1 MRKCAFVADHT
12 IAFIVVFA
20 TFAASVATT
29 ANGETLAFTG
39 ATIMPVSGPAVENG
53 TLVVRDDKILAVG
66 AAGSVR
72 IPRGAT
78 TVDVS
83 GTVIVPGLVDSHSHI
98 GEVAGADESAP
109 IQPEARVLDSI
120 NIRDAGLKRA
130 RAGGITTA
138 NLMAGSGHLMS
149 GQTVYVKLRD
159 GNTIESLAYRTRDRR
174 VAGGM
179 KMANGTNSRREPPF
193 PGTRAKSAALVRQQF
208 VAAEEYRDKI
218 ERANGDDEKM
228 PDRDLALE
236 ALVEVLDG
244 DRVVHH
250 HTHRHDDIVTVL
262 RLQEEFG
269 YRVVLHHVSEAHR
282 VAEEIAAARVPV
294 SLIIVDSPGGKLE
307 AVNLNLESPPIL
319 ERAGVDVGF
328 HTDDYI
334 TDSRL
339 FLRMAALAV
348 RAGMSRD
355 KALEG
360 LTLAGA
366 RMLGLEQRVG
376 SLEQGKDADFVILS
390 GDPFSVY
397 TRVLETWV
405 EGRNVFDLDDPD
417 DREVAEGA
425 YGALT
430 PSSLAHEFHGYG
442 EGHQ

>member
-1 MRKCAFVADHT
+1 
-12 IAFIVVFA
+12 
-20 TFAASVATT
+20 
-29 ANGETLAFTG
+29 
-39 ATIMPVSGPAVENG
+39 
-53 TLVVRDDKILAVG
+53 
-66 AAGSVR
+66 
-72 IPRGAT
+72 
-78 TVDVS
+78 
-83 GTVIVPGLVDSHSHI
+83 
-98 GEVAGADESAP
+98 
-109 IQPEARVLDSI
+109 
-120 NIRDAGLKRA
+120 
-130 RAGGITTA
+130 
-138 NLMAGSGHLMS
+138 
-149 GQTVYVKLRD
+149 
-159 GNTIESLAYRTRDRR
+159 
-174 VAGGM
+174 
-179 KMANGTNSRREPPF
+179 
-193 PGTRAKSAALVRQQF
+193 
-208 VAAEEYRDKI
+208 
-218 ERANGDDEKM
+218 
-228 PDRDLALE
+228 
-236 ALVEVLDG
+236 
-244 DRVVHH
+244 
-250 HTHRHDDIVTVL
+250 
-262 RLQEEFG
+262 
-269 YRVVLHHVSEAHR
+269 VLHHVSEAHR